1 MSDQPGQAD
10 KSGSLVS
17 GNDQDVSRPA
27 APAQPATAAAGAH
40 ALATPAATVA
50 AALNTITTA
59 AAAADAFA
67 AATATAAVGS
77 VHPTT
82 GAGMMGIGVIGV
94 HDVLLGR
101 GGGIN
106 NRPGNVRFRELVK
119 QHKVRYI
126 EARKVDKPKVAVD
139 VVRIW
144 RALTPPG
151 RFLERTTGPDGKTQ
165 LEPPV
170 YHEVGDKKAQL
181 KASQCL
187 REKTPDV
194 VRIVQQKVRR
204 EGNQTDILIPVCQVG
219 KAMPASTDVLRWAY
233 DGTYNASSCRD
244 VEFRSLTTARAYRI
258 VPLYYVQNC
267 LRRCV
272 RRAAPAV
279 GAGGDVVVDGGS
291 SNVEYLALLVEL
303 KNSYVYEDETTEPDS
318 AKKRKIAEEGGT
330 IQTRLVATSS
340 YRYSWVRGI
349 PNGRI
354 ELTRPLDNENVMI
367 DSIYPQLICVEATV
381 KLPRP
386 LDVYSYLGC

>member
-1 MSDQPGQAD
+1 MMG
-10 KSGSLVS
+10 
-17 GNDQDVSRPA
+17 A
-27 APAQPATAAAGAH
+27 A
-40 ALATPAATVA
+40 
-50 AALNTITTA
+50 
-59 AAAADAFA
+59 
-67 AATATAAVGS
+67 
-77 VHPTT
+77 
-82 GAGMMGIGVIGV
+82 GIGVIGP

-151 RFLERTTGPDGKTQ
+151 RFLERTTGPDGRTP

-204 EGNQTDILIPVCQVG
+204 ERSEEGANQTDILIPVCQVG

-233 DGTYNASSCRD
+233 DGTYDASSCRD
-244 VEFRSLTTARAYRI
+244 VEFRSLITSRAYRI
-258 VPLYYVQNC
+258 VPLHYVQNC

-272 RRAAPAV
+272 RRTAPA
-279 GAGGDVVVDGGS
+279 GAGGGVVGDGGS
-291 SNVEYLALLVEL
+291 SNSTNVEYLALLVEL
-303 KNSYVYEDETTEPDS
+303 KNSYVYDEQTGEPDS
-318 AKKRKIAEEGGT
+318 AKKRKIAEEGGAGA
-330 IQTRLVATSS
+330 IQTRLVATNS

>member
-1 MSDQPGQAD
+1 MSDQPGKAD
-10 KSGSLVS
+10 NAGSVVS
-17 GNDQDVSRPA
+17 GDDQDVR
-27 APAQPATAAAGAH
+27 
-40 ALATPAATVA
+40 PAATVA

-67 AATATAAVGS
+67 AATATTAVGS
-77 VHPTT
+77 VYPMT
-82 GAGMMGIGVIGV
+82 GAGMMGTAGIGV

-151 RFLERTTGPDGKTQ
+151 RFLERTTGPDGKTL

-233 DGTYNASSCRD
+233 DGTYDASSCRD

-272 RRAAPAV
+272 RRTAPAA
-279 GAGGDVVVDGGS
+279 GAGGGVVRDGGS